1 MVIVSLVLV
10 IVVVIVIVVSVV
22 SGYSTLKIRN
32 VAHIIMCAI
41 GAYYRYVYR
50 EAHILNE
57 SADVTYHGTLHKLCV
72 LIKLCV
78 PAECVITG
86 IGQQDPKIYGIK

>member
-1 MVIVSLVLV
+1 
-10 IVVVIVIVVSVV
+10 
-22 SGYSTLKIRN
+22 
-32 VAHIIMCAI
+32 MCAI
-41 GAYYRYVYR
+41 LYVYR

-57 SADVTYHGTLHKLCV
+57 SGTLHKLCV

-86 IGQQDPKIYGIK
+86 IGQQDPIIYGIK